1 LPQLPEVEL
10 GEAVETLKPFAGSFL
25 RNHREEYH
33 ELGLAGLLSKLTPQ
47 VGLGRD
53 RAIAIDS
60 YTKLKDLLMQ
70 ARLSGWSFARL
81 LARTRL
87 GSQNRDANTL
97 SRFDVVRIIQRRV
110 KLMNL
115 LHKLR
120 RATSKFLH
128 TNTEQRLPWHHANDA
143 YRVLCLRSSISNR

>member
-1 LPQLPEVEL
+1 
-10 GEAVETLKPFAGSFL
+10 
-25 RNHREEYH
+25 
-33 ELGLAGLLSKLTPQ
+33 
-47 VGLGRD
+47 
-53 RAIAIDS
+53 
-60 YTKLKDLLMQ
+60 MQ

-87 GSQNRDANTL
+87 GGQNRDANTL

-120 RATSKFLH
+120 RATSKFLY
-128 TNTEQRLPWHHANDA
+128 TNTEQRLPWRHANDA